1 MPTIV
6 SVAWCLVLKKFERLY
21 RIVETDY
28 KSTSTAI
35 VLAIF
40 SDKDPD
46 SSNVEGKYIIPSVW
60 FRCGVQSRT
69 CPMADYF
76 RTLKSK

>member
-1 MPTIV
+1 MPTII

-40 SDKDPD
+40 GDQDPD
-46 SSNVEGKYIIPSVW
+46 SSNVEEKTYNTICSI
-60 FRCGVQSRT
+60 RT
-69 CPMADYF
+69 RSPISDLPMADYF